1 MIPAVYVHESRA
13 VPYAQAIAQGYKPI
27 ETRTRDVLGRFVG
40 QRVLIVRTRDG
51 HKADII
57 GSAFIADKRFC
68 TAAELDNM
76 RDQTL
81 IPPGSRYDCH
91 GRGKWAYTMSNAVL
105 FKDPMPLEC
114 YDVNTKT
121 RSYAMVSLA

>member
-40 QRVLIVRTRDG
+40 HRVLIIRTRSG
-51 HKADII
+51 HKSDII

-68 TAAELDNM
+68 TAAELDDM

-81 IPPGSRYDCH
+81 IPPGSQYDCH
-91 GRGKWAYTMSNAVL
+91 GRGKWCYTMSNAVL
-105 FKDPMPLEC
+105 FKDPLPLDC
-114 YDVNTKT
+114 CGVDHKT
-121 RSYAMVSLA
+121 RSYAMLTA

>member
-40 QRVLIVRTRDG
+40 HRVLIIRTRSG
-51 HKADII
+51 HKSDII

-68 TAAELDNM
+68 TAAELDEM

-81 IPPGSRYDCH
+81 IPPGSKYDCH
-91 GRGKWAYTMSNAVL
+91 GRGKWCYTMSNAVL
-105 FKDPMPLEC
+105 FKDPLPLDC
-114 YDVNTKT
+114 CGVDHKT
-121 RSYAMVSLA
+121 RSYAMLTA

>member
-13 VPYAQAIAQGYKPI
+13 VPYAQAIARGHKPI

-40 QRVLIVRTRDG
+40 QRVLIIRTRDG

-57 GSAFIADKRFC
+57 GSAFIADKRYC
-68 TAAELDNM
+68 SAEELDSI

-81 IPPGSRYDCH
+81 IPPGSKYDCH
-91 GRGKWAYTMSNAVL
+91 GRGKWAYQMTNAVM
-105 FKDPMPLEC
+105 FKEPLPLDSC
-114 YDVNTKT
+114 GVTSKT
-121 RSYAMVSLA
+121 RSYAMLSLL